1 MFSIRKATINDA
13 ELLFNWAN
21 DEKVRANA
29 IRPQKITWDN
39 HIKWFNH
46 KLASS
51 NYFLILE
58 KDAIPV
64 GQIRF
69 DFDGEENGWVISYSI
84 SSENRGKKL
93 GKAIVVLGMK
103 YINKF
108 PVIAYVRPSNLP
120 SLKIFESL
128 QFKKNSEVNK
138 QGIDLVKFVIDD
150 FN

>member
-1 MFSIRKATINDA
+1 MFLIRKATINDA

-29 IRPQKITWDN
+29 IRPQKIVWDD
-39 HIKWFNH
+39 HIKWLNH
-46 KLASS
+46 KLAFSH
-51 NYFLILE
+51 YVLILE
-58 KDAIPV
+58 KDEIPV

-69 DFDGEENGWVISYSI
+69 DFHAEENGWVITYSI
-84 SSENRGKKL
+84 SFENRGKNW
-93 GKAIVVLGMK
+93 GKVIVALGMK

-108 PVIAYVRPSNLP
+108 PIIAYVRPSNVP

-128 QFKKNSEVNK
+128 KFKKNMVNK
-138 QGIDLVKFVIDD
+138 EGTDLVKFVIDE